1 MLRKNGSRIGE
12 KTKLHPNTEIGGW
25 GGGGVKAGLT
35 ATFFKMLQYFFR
47 VRLPRHR
54 DFVRFPA
61 CWFHRSCLSACL
73 SACLGTLSTCLPYC
87 LPACL
92 SGWLAVFLSVCVY
105 VCVSVF
111 LSVCLSVWM
120 SVYLSVGCSR
130 ALRLLL
136 PPLLLHSVVVCLS
149 C

>member
-1 MLRKNGSRIGE
+1 MLRKNRNRIG
-12 KTKLHPNTEIGGW
+12 KKLSKLHPNTEIGG
-25 GGGGVKAGLT
+25 GGWRGERRTDRNHFENVAVFLSCTVAKT
-35 ATFFKMLQYFFR
+35 S
-47 VRLPRHR
+47 
-54 DFVRFPA
+54 RF
-61 CWFHRSCLSACL
+61 CSLSCLLVPLLLLACL
-73 SACLGTLSTCLPYC
+73 SVCLSVYPFYLSAL

-120 SVYLSVGCSR
+120 SVCLSVGCSR

-136 PPLLLHSVVVCLS
+136 LPLFLHSVIVCLS